1 LNRPLLQVTEFGF
14 YCEAGDFFLDP
25 WRPVRRALVTHA
37 HGDHL
42 TVGCDSYLVT
52 HESRHVV
59 RARLGEE
66 PVIETLPYGE
76 KRLIGDVQ
84 VSFHPSGHILG
95 AGQIRIEES
104 GEVWVV
110 SGDFKR
116 AADATCTP
124 LEPIKCHVFVTEATF
139 ALPIYRWS
147 QSTALFDEINQWWRG
162 NQEAGKASVL
172 FAYAL
177 GKAQRILS
185 GIDSSIGPILTH
197 GAVERQ
203 IEAYRA
209 SGVNLPQT
217 TRALSAEGV
226 DWKKAL
232 IIAPPSARGSVWTRR
247 FGRQSTA
254 LASGWMLIRGTRR
267 RRAIDQGFA
276 LSDHADWPALL
287 ETIAETGAERV
298 GVTHGYISELVKWLD
313 EHGIAAEGYETEFEG
328 EEEREAEPETTSDGE
343 FLAG

>member
-1 LNRPLLQVTEFGF
+1 
-14 YCEAGDFFLDP
+14 
-25 WRPVRRALVTHA
+25 
-37 HGDHL
+37 
-42 TVGCDSYLVT
+42 
-52 HESRHVV
+52 VV

-66 PVIETLPYGE
+66 ATVETLPYGE
-76 KRLIGDVQ
+76 KRSVRDVQ

-95 AGQIRIEES
+95 AGQIRIERT

-116 AADATCTP
+116 AVDATCAP
-124 LEPIKCHVFVTEATF
+124 LEPVKCNVFVTEATF
-139 ALPIYRWS
+139 ALPIYRWEH
-147 QSTALFDEINQWWRG
+147 STTLMQDINHWWRG

-185 GIDSSIGPILTH
+185 GIDTSIGPILTH

-209 SGVNLPQT
+209 TGVELPET
-217 TRALSAEGV
+217 TRVISAQGV
-226 DWKKAL
+226 DWKRAL
-232 IIAPPSARGSVWTRR
+232 IIAPPSARGSAWTRR

-287 ETIAETGAERV
+287 QTISETEAERV
-298 GVTHGYISELVKWLD
+298 GVTHGYISELVRWLD
-313 EHGIAAEGYETEFEG
+313 GHGIAAEGYATEFEG
-328 EEEREAEPETTSDGE
+328 EGREGDTDAPGGGE
-343 FLAG
+343 VEIG

>member
-1 LNRPLLQVTEFGF
+1 VTQ
-14 YCEAGDFFLDP
+14 
-25 WRPVRRALVTHA
+25 
-37 HGDHL
+37 
-42 TVGCDSYLVT
+42 
-52 HESRHVV
+52 ESRHVV

-66 PVIETLPYGE
+66 SVIETLPYGE
-76 KRLIGDVQ
+76 KRLIGDVH

-95 AGQIRIEES
+95 AGQIRLEQS
-104 GEVWVV
+104 GEVWVA

-147 QSTALFDEINQWWRG
+147 QSAALFDEINQWWRG

-209 SGVNLPQT
+209 TGVHLPQT
-217 TRALSAEGV
+217 TRALLAHGV

-298 GVTHGYISELVKWLD
+298 GVTHGYISELVKWLE
-313 EHGIAAEGYETEFEG
+313 EHGIAAEGYDTEFEG
-328 EEEREAEPETTSDGE
+328 EEERETETETTSDGE

>member
-1 LNRPLLQVTEFGF
+1 
-14 YCEAGDFFLDP
+14 
-25 WRPVRRALVTHA
+25 
-37 HGDHL
+37 
-42 TVGCDSYLVT
+42 LVT

-66 PVIETLPYGE
+66 SVIEALPYGE
-76 KRLIGDVQ
+76 KRSIGDVK

-95 AGQIRIEES
+95 SGQIRLEQS
-104 GEVWVV
+104 GEIWVV

-162 NQEAGKASVL
+162 NQEAGKASIL

-209 SGVNLPQT
+209 TGVRLPQT
-217 TRALSAEGV
+217 TRALSAQGV

-313 EHGIAAEGYETEFEG
+313 EHGIAAEGYDTEFEG
-328 EEEREAEPETTSDGE
+328 EEERETEPETTNDGE

>member
-1 LNRPLLQVTEFGF
+1 V
-14 YCEAGDFFLDP
+14 DP
-25 WRPVRRALVTHA
+25 WLPVKLALITHA

-42 TVGCDSYLVT
+42 RVGCDSYLVT

-66 PVIETLPYGE
+66 ATVETLPYGE
-76 KRLIGDVQ
+76 KRSVRDVQ

-95 AGQIRIEES
+95 AGQIRIERA

-116 AADATCTP
+116 AVDPTCAP
-124 LEPIKCHVFVTEATF
+124 LEPVKCDVFVTEATF
-139 ALPIYRWS
+139 ALPIYRWEH
-147 QSTALFDEINQWWRG
+147 STTLMQDINHWWRG

-185 GIDSSIGPILTH
+185 GIDTSIGPILTH

-209 SGVNLPQT
+209 TGVELPET
-217 TRALSAEGV
+217 TRVISAQGV
-226 DWKKAL
+226 DWKRAL
-232 IIAPPSARGSVWTRR
+232 IIAPPSARGSAWTRR

-287 ETIAETGAERV
+287 QTISETKAERV
-298 GVTHGYISELVKWLD
+298 GVTHGYISELVRWLD
-313 EHGIAAEGYETEFEG
+313 EHGIAAEGYATEFEG
-328 EEEREAEPETTSDGE
+328 EGSESDMDTPGGGE
-343 FLAG
+343 VEIG